1 MHCVCMDSF
10 TLSHIGNGFFAFI
23 RNREQFEML
32 REDKSLL
39 KSAVEDFLRYDPPV
53 QRVSRAL

>member
-1 MHCVCMDSF
+1 MDSF